1 MNEKGNRYAI
11 AALKDKRA
19 GLASEII
26 MLKRQLRHRK
36 EALAHVDATLKL
48 LDPSANPSAIPPKRR
63 PKRVR
68 LFRSGELGALI
79 LGALR
84 KADGQPLGTAQ
95 IVDAIVRDG
104 EMDEDARPSLM
115 PRVRTNLA
123 YLVRRA
129 KVAKTGSG
137 VTARWRLSHE
147 CSK

>member
-19 GLASEII
+19 SLASEII

-48 LDPSANPSAIPPKRR
+48 LDPSAVPSAIPPKRR
-63 PKRVR
+63 VTPKRVR

-84 KADGQPLGTAQ
+84 KADGEALGTAQ

-137 VTARWRLSHE
+137 PSARWSLVP
-147 CSK
+147 